1 MAPAPQGKM
10 SAKNQVL
17 TRGGDSIAFSVR
29 KSKNIAEIDYY
40 VDYKLVG
47 ETVVCDISEAD
58 DRYDEAIKNGYKV
71 AF

>member
-1 MAPAPQGKM
+1 M
-10 SAKNQVL
+10 SAKNHIL

-47 ETVVCDISEAD
+47 ETVVCDILEAD
-58 DRYDEAIKNGYKV
+58 DRYDNAIKNGYKV